1 MARAVGADAVG
12 MSTACEVIAA
22 RHMGMRV
29 CGISCVANMAA
40 GMTGKPLLH
49 EEVQQ
54 YADAAAPRFQKLLT
68 ESIQE
73 IARSIH

>member
-1 MARAVGADAVG
+1 
-12 MSTACEVIAA
+12 
-22 RHMGMRV
+22 
-29 CGISCVANMAA
+29 MAA

-68 ESIQE
+68 ASIQE